1 MRKLK
6 LLLTMLVLLVGGVSS
21 ANAET
26 DYTSSIT
33 NPNFSTNAD
42 GWTITGNA
50 QLFNGKGFDGDKF
63 MELTNW
69 GSSWDATI
77 SQTVTELPN
86 GYYKVKAAGQMSG
99 VSDCW
104 MKLVANG
111 AENYF
116 SRNGDTKGNILADG
130 TETTI
135 GGEGVQAG
143 WRYSSVIAKVTDGT
157 LVISCVGHSDVK
169 ERWANFDHVTLTYLG
184 ESIAAGTDVSDFIN
198 NWDFWGCFNN
208 AFNGWTI
215 ETTGGNTWV
224 HGDTAVEFWNNNLS
238 QTFDYHQTVTNLP
251 KGKYLISASMWN
263 TQGTPNGNTGVYG
276 TNSEDFTVFAG
287 VTDDCDDNNLHTYTT
302 DGIVVKDGTL
312 RIGVKNNGERSSNWF
327 GVDWIKLTYQDP
339 FISAIATEIPA
350 ATATALTA
358 GKWYKFTAASTGDHS
373 FDATAIANISCTS
386 TDQLLSEAT
395 GTAATAT
402 MALTGGT
409 TYYIK
414 SSSAQSLTI
423 TPQSFTYTVGDG
435 TPSVADNKYTQSKT
449 FTLTFADAATDDPAG
464 TFQILDATKITVNS
478 VQATASLTDKVLT
491 ITLAEALTA
500 STDYAISV
508 AAGAMG
514 YNTDNVNTAINLTV
528 KTPAVFDGHF
538 YIKKNGADLFFSRG
552 GDENKQTVLDQF
564 GVPVKITTDESNVSR
579 VKFIDTGLLLG
590 ASGSSTMYW
599 TDKGTGTPAQ
609 IDWTITKSGDK
620 YKFYLL
626 GMDDAK
632 KGMNIHTNGTEP
644 KSDAEANACDWEL
657 ELPAAHPAKLQAVKD
672 AQAAAVATA
681 MGIDG
686 VTTQAGMKTYLEDN
700 YVETAIAITGT
711 GGTNKEA
718 WQQSAPIVD
727 PFEYVVFAEETV
739 NGLIPGLYR
748 LRVHAFERIAGGQTV
763 YDAGGAAGLA
773 YVYATSNGVTE
784 KVKLASLFDVQ
795 SDTPWKSGND
805 LQFGGK
811 YYANGQDGAQAAFN
825 AGKYANDVYVKVV
838 DEGSGTGS
846 IKFGIKQPNAYYSG
860 SSVHNNSQWICYNNF
875 SLTHFINSTKVTV
888 TDAGYATYVSS
899 LPLDYT
905 STDIKAYTAKADA
918 GKVVLTQI
926 NKVPA
931 NTPVILYKEGGA
943 TEDIPVATS
952 TDTPAAS
959 DLVAG
964 TGAAVATADGDYTNY
979 ILNNGSNGIGFYL
992 ANGQTVAA
1000 NRAYLH
1006 VPNSE
1011 KGSESRMTIVFDDQ
1025 ATGIADLK
1033 AAAKGDAIYNLNGQ
1047 RIEKATKGIYI
1058 IGGKKMMKK

>member
-6 LLLTMLVLLVGGVSS
+6 LLLTMLVLLVGGGLS

-50 QLFNGKGFDGDKF
+50 KHFNGTGFDGDKF

-86 GYYKVKAAGQMSG
+86 GYYKVKAAGQMTG
-99 VSDCW
+99 ASDCW

-116 SRNGDTKGNILADG
+116 SRNGDTNGNILADG

-135 GGEGVQAG
+135 GGDGAQAG

-198 NWDFWGCFNN
+198 NWDFWGCYHG

-215 ETTGGNTWV
+215 SAPNGGNTWEN
-224 HGDTAVEFWNNNLS
+224 GNSNVEYWIGSATNG
-238 QTFDYHQTVTNLP
+238 QFDYYQELIGLP
-251 KGKYLISASMWN
+251 AGKYTISASMWN
-263 TQGTPNGNTGVYG
+263 STNGEDPAPAGVNEQCGVYG
-276 TNSEDFTVFAG
+276 TSSNATVFKG
-287 VTDDCDDNNLHTYTT
+287 VNTDGDALNTYTT
-302 DGIVVKDGTL
+302 DAIVVSDGAL
-312 RIGVKNNGERSSNWF
+312 RIGVKNNTTMGARWF

-402 MALTGGT
+402 MALTEGT

-423 TPQSFTYTVGDG
+423 TPQSFNYA
-435 TPSVADNKYTQSKT
+435 PSVANNKYTQSKT
-449 FTLTFADAATDDPAG
+449 FTLTFPNAKTDG
-464 TFQILDATKITVNS
+464 TVQILDATKIKVNS
-478 VQATASLTDKVLT
+478 AQASASITENVVT
-491 ITLAEALTA
+491 ITLADNLAA

-508 AAGAMG
+508 DAEAIG
-514 YNTDNVNTAINLTV
+514 YNAGNANTAINLTV
-528 KTPAVFDGHF
+528 KTPAVFDGTYF
-538 YIKKNGADLFFSRG
+538 IATTDGKEFISRG
-552 GDENKQTVLDQF
+552 GDSNTEAAIDKF
-564 GVPVKITTDESNVSR
+564 GIAGKFTTDENNVTHIQL
-579 VKFIDTGLLLG
+579 IDNDKNLFG
-590 ASGSSTMYW
+590 GSSSIY
-599 TDKGTGTPAQ
+599 TDKTEADLGENAARARWTVAAVAGGYSLYNPLWSKYIKAGTGAESGKAAATYA
-609 IDWTITKSGDK
+609 DAAYAWT
-620 YKFYLL
+620 LV
-626 GMDDAK
+626 A
-632 KGMNIHTNGTEP
+632 
-644 KSDAEANACDWEL
+644 
-657 ELPAAHPAKLQAVKD
+657 PAAHATLMATYKD
-672 AQAAAVATA
+672 ANAAAVATA
-681 MGIDG
+681 
-686 VTTQAGMKTYLEDN
+686 
-700 YVETAIAITGT
+700 
-711 GGTNKEA
+711 
-718 WQQSAPIVD
+718 
-727 PFEYVVFAEETV
+727 
-739 NGLIPGLYR
+739 
-748 LRVHAFERIAGGQTV
+748 
-763 YDAGGAAGLA
+763 AGLSATTVAALKTALEANYTSENVDLTNA
-773 YVYATSNGVTE
+773 YSSVAEKYQPAGYTEKIIEQEYSGLSNGIY
-784 KVKLASLFDVQ
+784 KVSIFAFHRIKDNA
-795 SDTPWKSGND
+795 DT
-805 LQFGGK
+805 
-811 YYANGQDGAQAAFN
+811 YACYQNNTDN
-825 AGKYANDVYVKVV
+825 PTSYLYANDQKIQLPSVMSEPSASAYTGGDNPNYSPASGKNYPNNTTNAGQAFDAGRYKVEV
-838 DEGSGTGS
+838 FAVVTDGTLKIGLTDPG
-846 IKFGIKQPNAYYSG
+846 KYTNATWQYK
-860 SSVHNNSQWICYNNF
+860 NWICYRD
-875 SLTHFINSTKVTV
+875 LKVTKYQPSKESVTV
-888 TDAGYATYVSS
+888 TAADYATYVSS

-905 STDIKAYTAKADA
+905 STAIKAYTAKADA

-931 NTPVILYKEGGA
+931 NTPVILYKEGGT

-964 TGAAVATADGDYTNY
+964 TSAAVATADGDYTNY